1 MSTTLQVQHREVSSK
16 SELRRIRSEG
26 KVPGIIY
33 GRGLDGPASISI
45 DSKEL
50 MAMLRSHPHAVVE
63 VEVPGAG
70 KHPVMMTDLQ
80 RDTISQQITHIDFH
94 RINMNEK
101 ITTHARLEVT
111 GTSPGEKEGGM
122 LQLVLH
128 EVEIQCYPKDI
139 PDSISVDV
147 SGLAMGENLTISDL
161 QVPSGIE
168 ITQDPSM
175 VIIAVLAPQK
185 ALTEDEVE
193 AIDDKDEENAKHE
206 DAAHAVEKD

>member
-1 MSTTLQVQHREVSSK
+1 MSTTLQVQHRNVSTK

-26 KVPGIIY
+26 KVPGVIY
-33 GRGLDGPASISI
+33 GKGLEGPANISI
-45 DSKEL
+45 DHKDL

-70 KHPVMMTDLQ
+70 KHPVMMTDMQ
-80 RDTISQQITHIDFH
+80 RDSLSHHVTHIDFH

-101 ITTHARLEVT
+101 VTTHARIEVN

-122 LQLVLH
+122 LQIVLH

-139 PDSISVDV
+139 PDSIPLDV
-147 SGLAMGENLTISDL
+147 SGLAVGENLTISDL
-161 QVPSGIE
+161 KVPSGIE

-175 VIIAVLAPQK
+175 VIVAVLAPQK
-185 ALTEDEVE
+185 ALTEDEVD
-193 AIDDKDEENAKHE
+193 AIDDKDEENAKEE